1 MSAMKALNTMIFASL
16 LALMPLLQVQAQEV
30 WSLEKCIQ
38 HALNNNLDIQQSEI
52 AISQAAINEKQA
64 KHARYPSL
72 NGSTGLSLNFGR
84 TVDPTN
90 NDFVS
95 ARFLSNNLSL
105 NSNVILYNAGQ
116 INNSIAQAKINKES
130 AEKSHMQ
137 RERDVSLAVAQA
149 YINVLFAQENLSNN
163 SNQLNLTNEQ
173 YNQLK
178 ALVDA
183 GVRAENELLDIEAQI
198 ATAEQNLI
206 TQENNITLALL
217 NLKQLL
223 MLEPEFDMTTSVPDQ
238 LDVENIDLTST
249 FAETYQSAE
258 INQASIR
265 AAELD
270 VESAKLGEKI
280 ARASMYPTV
289 TLGGNLGTNYSN
301 QGKRIV
307 GYETKTQTQTVI
319 INNIETQIET
329 QFQSPITENTP
340 YFDQLDGNLS
350 YGLGLGVNVPIYNN
364 YRSKAAIERAKLNI
378 VNSEL
383 LVERQKNQLKTNVQQ
398 ALADLQA
405 ASKRY
410 AAATKSQN
418 AQQRA
423 FENAQRR
430 FDLGSLNSFDM
441 VNARN
446 LYDNAQTNLLI
457 AKYDYIFKSKI
468 VDFYMGR
475 PITL

>member
-1 MSAMKALNTMIFASL
+1 MSAMKALNIMIFASL

-258 INQASIR
+258 LNQASIR

>member
-1 MSAMKALNTMIFASL
+1 MKALNTMIFASL